1 MSVDKASLLALTL
14 PRETVEVPGLG
25 SVTVRGLSRAEVVH
39 LQVSCTTPDE
49 LENETLAAGMVEPAL
64 SVEEAAGFRANAP
77 SDVVRAISDPILA
90 LSGLAGGQ
98 QTEKERRFRSGD
110 D

>member
-14 PRETVEVPGLG
+14 PQDSVEVPGLG
-25 SVTVRGLSRAEVVH
+25 SVTVRGLSRAEVVR
-39 LQVSCTTPDE
+39 LQGECATPDE

-64 SVEEAAGFRANAP
+64 SVEEAATFRANAP

-90 LSGLAGGQ
+90 LSGLGRGQ
-98 QTEKERRFRSGD
+98 QTEKERRFRPGD